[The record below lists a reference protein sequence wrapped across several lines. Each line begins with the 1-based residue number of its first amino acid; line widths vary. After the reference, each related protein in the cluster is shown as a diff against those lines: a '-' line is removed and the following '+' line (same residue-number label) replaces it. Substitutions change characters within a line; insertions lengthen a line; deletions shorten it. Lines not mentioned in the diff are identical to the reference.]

1 MRFLAWLLSLF
12 FAFSL
17 GANST
22 PATRETDEE
31 LRNRVQEH
39 LDVIADESAAIVD
52 EVTESI
58 QNDERVQQAEQFAR
72 DVEEVAQATWDDLNR
87 AAEDAQKRVEEKFGK
102 GTTTKVPG
110 SGAEETAAPEAAAP
124 GVDQEAGTEVQ
135 EPAKDAGTDKL
146 AGQEVPETPAD
157 QNAAPEADPG
167 VDQETGT
174 EAQEP
179 AKDAGADELEGQEV
193 PETPAGETAAPLL
206 PELTPGQDPFNG

>member
-72 DVEEVAQATWDDLNR
+72 DVEEVARGTWDDLNR
-87 AAEDAQKRVEEKFGK
+87 VAEDAQKRVEEKFGK
-102 GTTTKVPG
+102 GTATKAPET
-110 SGAEETAAPEAAAP
+110 GAEETAAPETEEAAAPEAVP
-124 GVDQEAGTEVQ
+124 GVDQEA
-135 EPAKDAGTDKL
+135 
-146 AGQEVPETPAD
+146 
-157 QNAAPEADPG
+157 
-167 VDQETGT
+167 GT

-179 AKDAGADELEGQEV
+179 AKDAGADELSGQEV
-193 PETPAGETAAPLL
+193 PEAPADQTVTPLL